1 MKLRKVK
8 TVMALGTLIQK
19 ESKKYNVKLTMNE
32 SCSLAKEMVRVHNSG
47 VMKHDLN
54 FLIKGKDELKDT
66 EKLFVATN
74 ILNTILG
81 DYNYPLWF
89 CKSRRMLNRIPY
101 NGK

>member
-8 TVMALGTLIQK
+8 TVSMLGMVIQK
-19 ESKKYNVKLTMNE
+19 ESQKYETRLSVNE
-32 SCSLAKEMVRVHNSG
+32 SCKMAKEMVKVHNSG
-47 VMKHDLN
+47 VMIHDLN
-54 FLIKGKDELKDT
+54 FLVKGKDTFKDG
-66 EKLFVATN
+66 EKLSVATN
-74 ILNTILG
+74 ILNTILS